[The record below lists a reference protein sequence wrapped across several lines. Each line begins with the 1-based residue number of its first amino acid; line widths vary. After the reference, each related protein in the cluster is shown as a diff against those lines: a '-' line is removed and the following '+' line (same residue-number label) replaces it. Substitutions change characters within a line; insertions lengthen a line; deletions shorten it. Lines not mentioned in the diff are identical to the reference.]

1 MQGILKDVLLVGK
14 RGYTNL
20 DQKHHHNL
28 GGGGKVLAL
37 GGIAPLAPRWLRPG
51 GSPTVGQCEATR
63 AAVNQYNTIS

>member
-28 GGGGKVLAL
+28 GGGKVLAL
-37 GGIAPLAPRWLRPG
+37 GGIAPSPLAGYGLAVPLLWVSVRP
-51 GSPTVGQCEATR
+51 PAR
-63 AAVNQYNTIS
+63 L

>member
-28 GGGGKVLAL
+28 GGGQSFSF
-37 GGIAPLAPRWLRPG
+37 GGHCPLAPRWLRPG